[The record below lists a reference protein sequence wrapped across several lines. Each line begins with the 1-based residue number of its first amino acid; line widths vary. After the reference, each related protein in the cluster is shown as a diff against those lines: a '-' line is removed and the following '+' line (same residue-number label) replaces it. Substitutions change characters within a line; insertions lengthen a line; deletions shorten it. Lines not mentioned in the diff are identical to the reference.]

1 MRALCLLVL
10 AMLGPAL
17 PAWAHA
23 ALERAVPPVGS
34 QVDQPPR
41 QVVLTFTEGVEPAFS
56 TIELRGAGGT
66 AIATGKPQS
75 VNGNKRQ
82 LEVDLPALAA
92 GTYTVVWHATSVD
105 THKTEGS
112 FQFTVH

>member
-10 AMLGPAL
+10 AMLGPAS

-56 TIELRGAGGT
+56 TCT
-66 AIATGKPQS
+66 ARSFWDTGLNPMPRWR
-75 VNGNKRQ
+75 VV
-82 LEVDLPALAA
+82 EVACHGIPSA
-92 GTYTVVWHATSVD
+92 
-105 THKTEGS
+105 
-112 FQFTVH
+112 